1 MKSQKLGIIGVGHV
15 GEHVL
20 AYASSSNLFGE
31 IVVID
36 SREELAFGEALDQ
49 DHATGLLSRPN
60 VNIYSSNAYNDL
72 SDADVIIVSA
82 THVYPKGEVPAD
94 RQQLITNN
102 ASIIRS
108 IMKNISEVT
117 QEAIIIFITNP
128 ADTVIYMAANE
139 FSYPKERMMSTGC
152 MLDSARLR
160 YIIGKHYNVDP
171 KSVSGYMMGEHGYSA
186 VPILSRLSVAGIP
199 YDQLSKHF
207 PDIKPLT
214 ADEVQEKVVQAAY
227 EVFDNK
233 FGVTNAAVAQSSI
246 ELARAILLDE
256 HSIYP
261 VSTPLL
267 DGEYNTK
274 RPVAFSTPTVIT
286 RQGWTKRFEVPLNEW
301 ETEKLNVS
309 AESIRASIDLAESLL

>member
-171 KSVSGYMMGEHGYSA
+171 KSVNGYMMGEHGYSA

-207 PDIKPLT
+207 PDIEPLT

-261 VSTPLL
+261 ISTPLL
-267 DGEYNTK
+267 EGEYNTE